1 MQLSASAL
9 DAKISEAIENDPH
22 VGQRQLRFESH
33 DGRVILRGDVT
44 SYYQKQ
50 MAQEALRRVD
60 GVREIEN
67 QIEVI
72 WA

>member
-1 MQLSASAL
+1 MQPPATAL
-9 DAKISEAIENDPH
+9 DAKISEAINNDPY

-60 GVREIEN
+60 GVSAIEN